1 MSECLPDPT
10 GPFVSELFSFPAH
23 LLESQNYAT
32 SSGHYVAQLNLL
44 SQTYSG
50 TRTVMGDGSCF
61 YRSFLYGLIMQLAD
75 KGNED
80 ERVRIEEYIKG
91 ARTRR
96 TTIKRRSAIVVF
108 AK

>member
-1 MSECLPDPT
+1 
-10 GPFVSELFSFPAH
+10 
-23 LLESQNYAT
+23 
-32 SSGHYVAQLNLL
+32 
-44 SQTYSG
+44 
-50 TRTVMGDGSCF
+50 
-61 YRSFLYGLIMQLAD
+61 MQLAD